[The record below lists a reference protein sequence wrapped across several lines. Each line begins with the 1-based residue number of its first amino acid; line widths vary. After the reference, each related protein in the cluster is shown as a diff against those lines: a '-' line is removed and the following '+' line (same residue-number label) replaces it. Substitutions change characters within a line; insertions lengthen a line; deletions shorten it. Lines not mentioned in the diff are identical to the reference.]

1 MTPILS
7 NLDALCAAILKRLH
21 QRINRSAGQ
30 HLRMVRR
37 RTNG

>member
-7 NLDALCAAILKRLH
+7 NLLCAAILKRLH